1 MRENKSTTRQFVR
14 AAGAT
19 MKAFYCTQKAKETKA
34 DFPRQLAELQE
45 ELKKE
50 ESAKYPD
57 PAHIKRI
64 KAAIA
69 VKQAQVDRYCGT
81 DR

>member
-1 MRENKSTTRQFVR
+1 MRENKSITRSFVR
-14 AAGAT
+14 AAGNA
-19 MKAFYCTQKAKETKA
+19 MQAFRNTRQTNEIKA

-50 ESAKYPD
+50 ENSKYPD
-57 PAHIKRI
+57 PARIKRI

-69 VKQAQVDRYCGT
+69 VKQAQVARYCGT

>member
-1 MRENKSTTRQFVR
+1 MRENKSITRQFVR
-14 AAGAT
+14 AAGQA
-19 MKAFYCTQKAKETKA
+19 MKAFHNTQQTKETKA

-50 ESAKYPD
+50 ESAKYPNS
-57 PAHIKRI
+57 ARIKRI

-69 VKQAQVDRYCGT
+69 VKQAQIARYCGT

>member
-1 MRENKSTTRQFVR
+1 MRENKSITRQFVR
-14 AAGAT
+14 AAGQA
-19 MKAFYCTQKAKETKA
+19 MKAFHNTQQTKETKA

-45 ELKKE
+45 KLKKE
-50 ESAKYPD
+50 ENAKYPD
-57 PAHIKRI
+57 EALIKRI

-69 VKQAQVDRYCGT
+69 VNQRQVEMYSGT

>member
-1 MRENKSTTRQFVR
+1 MIENKGITRSFIR
-14 AAGAT
+14 AAGDAK
-19 MKAFYCTQKAKETKA
+19 KAFASVQKTKESKA
-34 DFPRQLAELQE
+34 DFPRQLAELQN

-57 PAHIKRI
+57 TARIKRI

-69 VKQAQVDRYCGT
+69 VKQAQIARYCGT